1 MNHKKKRWE
10 YIDSYSFTGLWFPAI
25 NKTYALGYKNDND
38 PIFSLVCIGIPSRKI
53 VNELLKTYPT
63 DTFNFE
69 YLEHYWAYNSDFDD
83 NI

>member
-10 YIDSYSFTGLWFPAI
+10 YIDSYSLTGLWFPAI

-38 PIFSLVCIGIPSRKI
+38 PIFSIVCIGIPSRKI

-83 NI
+83 SI